1 MSCTLGPI
9 TFDLLDDAT
18 HSLYHK
24 RDSPNATG
32 VLTSTGIP
40 SLTLVSGFSV
50 SVTFQ
55 QTLPFLYTRMLVI
68 RNKIIFSLYVV
79 FKCTVNVFNAL

>member
-1 MSCTLGPI
+1 M
-9 TFDLLDDAT
+9 LL
-18 HSLYHK
+18 
-24 RDSPNATG
+24 

-55 QTLPFLYTRMLVI
+55 QTPLPYTSVSNTI
-68 RNKIIFSLYVV
+68 AIKINFHYNVV
-79 FKCTVNVFNAL
+79 FIRQVNSHQHV